1 MHNKFTQKAQN
12 TLKNAAKEAGEL
24 GHPYIGSEH
33 ILLGLCSEKESIAAR
48 ILSLRGISHATV
60 RTSIVQISGEGER
73 CEPTGADMTPESKR
87 IIEESGKLAKK
98 RGCTYVGTEHILGA
112 LLTTEG
118 CMALK
123 LIEAAGISP
132 SLLIN
137 DLGSGRGTSSLA
149 HEEKETEAA
158 PTKQKSRTS
167 ALLSLYS
174 RDMTSLA
181 AGGKTDPTV
190 GRDAETERVIQI
202 LSRKTKN
209 NPCLIGEPGVGKTA
223 IVEGLAARIAEGLV
237 PASLASAR
245 ILSIDIPSMIA
256 GAKYRGEFEDR
267 MKGVIAEAQKSP
279 DVILFIDEIHVIVGA
294 GAAEGAV
301 DAANILKPS
310 LARGEIRLI
319 GATTPDEYRKH
330 IEKDAALERRF
341 QSVLVEE
348 PSIPAAIDI
357 LRGLRPRYEEHH
369 GIKISD
375 GAIEAAV
382 KLSARYVSDRFLPD
396 KAIDV
401 IDEAAAKCN
410 LSQKPQKSGK
420 HITLTEK
427 MIAEV
432 LTTQTGIPTSRLLGG
447 EKASIVKLREELAKK
462 VIGQDS
468 AIEALTSVIR
478 RAKAGLRDPQRP
490 MGSFIFLGNT
500 GVGKTLLATSL
511 AEELLGSRRALIRF
525 DMSEYIEK
533 QSVSKLI
540 GSPPGYVGFGEGGQ
554 LTEKVRRRPYCVLLF
569 DEIEK
574 AHADVFD
581 LLLQILEDGRLCDAS
596 GREVD
601 FRNCVIIMTSNLGT
615 TDACRI
621 TGFSSANGNSAKKE
635 QMNEALKRHFRP
647 EFLERVDEIVFFEEL
662 DERSLKKIA
671 DRSLCELSARAADI
685 GYKVEFDASVSA
697 SLAKQAIRS
706 SKGARALRRL
716 IRNTAEDIIC
726 KMLLDGT
733 LDSRATTVFTAS
745 IGEDGIK
752 IYPLPSLQAVK

>member
-1 MHNKFTQKAQN
+1 MQNKFTQKAQN
-12 TLKNAAKEAGEL
+12 TLKNAAKEAGTL

-48 ILSLRGISHATV
+48 ILSMRGISHTTIRA
-60 RTSIVQISGEGER
+60 SIIQISGEGEK
-73 CEPTGADMTPESKR
+73 CEPTGADMTPEAKR
-87 IIEESGKLAKK
+87 IIEESGAVAKK
-98 RGCTYVGTEHILGA
+98 RGCTYVGTEHLLGA

-132 SLLIN
+132 SILLC
-137 DLGSGRGTSSLA
+137 DLGSGRGASA
-149 HEEKETEAA
+149 CAREEKETEIA
-158 PTKQKSRTS
+158 PTKQKSRSS

-174 RDMTSLA
+174 RDMTA
-181 AGGKTDPTV
+181 IAKDGKTDPTV
-190 GRDAETERVIQI
+190 GRDEETERVIQI

-223 IVEGLAARIAEGLV
+223 IIEGLATRIAEGRV
-237 PASLASAR
+237 PPALSAAR

-330 IEKDAALERRF
+330 IERDAALERRF
-341 QSVLVEE
+341 QSVTVEE

-357 LRGLRPRYEEHH
+357 LKGLRPRYEEHH
-369 GIKISD
+369 HLKISD
-375 GAIEAAV
+375 SAIEAAV

-410 LSQKPQKSGK
+410 LLQKPIKSGRNV
-420 HITLTEK
+420 TLTDK

-432 LTTQTGIPTSRLLGG
+432 LTAQTGIPTSRLLGG
-447 EKASIVKLREELAKK
+447 EKASLERLQDALSKK
-462 VIGQDS
+462 VVGQDA
-468 AIEALTSVIR
+468 AIEAVTGVMR
-478 RAKAGLRDPQRP
+478 RAKAGLRDPLRP

-525 DMSEYIEK
+525 DMSEYMEK

-540 GSPPGYVGFGEGGQ
+540 GSPPGYVGYGEGGQ
-554 LTEKVRRRPYCVLLF
+554 LTEKVRRRPYCIVLF

-615 TDACRI
+615 SEACRI
-621 TGFSSANGNSAKKE
+621 TGFSSVKNSSSKKQ
-635 QMNEALKRHFRP
+635 QMREALKKHFRA
-647 EFLERVDEIVFFEEL
+647 EFLERVDETVIFEDL
-662 DERSLKKIA
+662 DEHSLKKIA
-671 DRSLCELSARAADI
+671 DSMLSELARRATDV
-685 GYKVEFDASVSA
+685 GYKVEFDSSVSA
-697 SLAKQAIRS
+697 ILASHALKS

-716 IRNTAEDIIC
+716 VSNVAEDCLC
-726 KMLLDGT
+726 KLLLDGA
-733 LDSRATTVFTAS
+733 LDPRSTNVFSATDRDGSPEVF
-745 IGEDGIK
+745 
-752 IYPLPSLQAVK
+752 PLSSLQAVK

>member
-12 TLKNAAKEAGEL
+12 TLKNAAKEAGDL

-33 ILLGLCSEKESIAAR
+33 ILLGLCGEKESIAAR
-48 ILSLRGISHATV
+48 ILSLRGISHSSV
-60 RTSIVQISGEGER
+60 RASIVQITGEGEK

-98 RGCTYVGTEHILGA
+98 RGCTYIGTEHILGA
-112 LLTTEG
+112 VLTTEG

-137 DLGSGRGTSSLA
+137 DLGTGRGASNLTR
-149 HEEKETEAA
+149 EEKETEST
-158 PTKQKSRTS
+158 PSKQKSRTS
-167 ALLSLYS
+167 TLLSLYS
-174 RDMTSLA
+174 RDMTAIA
-181 AGGKTDPTV
+181 AEGKTDPTV
-190 GRDAETERVIQI
+190 GRDTETERVIQI

-223 IVEGLAARIAEGLV
+223 IVEGLASRISEGRV
-237 PASLASAR
+237 PPSLTSAR

-369 GIKISD
+369 RLKISD

-382 KLSARYVSDRFLPD
+382 KLSARYVNDRFLPD

-410 LSQKPQKSGK
+410 LSQKPQKNGK
-420 HITLTEK
+420 QATLTEK

-447 EKASIVKLREELAKK
+447 EKASIAKLQDELTKK
-462 VIGQDS
+462 VIGQNA
-468 AIEALTSVIR
+468 AIEAVTGVIR
-478 RAKAGLRDPQRP
+478 RAKAGLRDPLRP

-511 AEELLGSRRALIRF
+511 AEALLGSRRALIRF
-525 DMSEYIEK
+525 DMSEYMEK
-533 QSVSKLI
+533 QCVSKLI
-540 GSPPGYVGFGEGGQ
+540 GSPPGYVGYGEGGQ

-581 LLLQILEDGRLCDAS
+581 LLLQILEDGRLSDAS

-601 FRNCVIIMTSNLGT
+601 FRNCVIIMTSNVGT
-615 TDACRI
+615 SDACRI
-621 TGFSSANGNSAKKE
+621 TGFSSGNVSTSKKE
-635 QMNEALKRHFRP
+635 QMHETLKKHFRP
-647 EFLERVDEIVFFEEL
+647 EFLERIDETVIFEDL

-671 DRSLCELSARAADI
+671 DSMLRELATRAADI
-685 GYKVEFDASVSA
+685 GYKLEFDPSVSLF
-697 SLAKQAIRS
+697 LAKQALKS
-706 SKGARALRRL
+706 SKGARTLRRL
-716 IRNTAEDIIC
+716 IRNSAEDSIC
-726 KMLLDGT
+726 RMLLDGT
-733 LDSRATTVFTAS
+733 LDPHSTTVFAAGM
-745 IGEDGIK
+745 GERDIE
-752 IYPLPSLQAVK
+752 ILPLPSLPAAK

>member
-12 TLKNAAKEAGEL
+12 TLKNAAKEAGAL

-48 ILSLRGISHATV
+48 ILSLRGISNATV
-60 RTSIVQISGEGER
+60 RASIIQISGEGEK
-73 CEPTGADMTPESKR
+73 CEPTGSDMTPEAKR
-87 IIEESGKLAKK
+87 IIEESGVVAKK
-98 RGCTYVGTEHILGA
+98 RGCTYVGTEHLLGA

-132 SLLIN
+132 SILLC
-137 DLGSGRGTSSLA
+137 DLGAGRGASSSA
-149 HEEKETEAA
+149 REEKEAEVT
-158 PTKQKSRTS
+158 PTKQKNKAS

-174 RDMTSLA
+174 RDMTAIA
-181 AGGKTDPTV
+181 AEGKTDPTI
-190 GRDAETERVIQI
+190 GRDEETERVIQI

-223 IVEGLAARIAEGLV
+223 IVEGLATRIAEGRV
-237 PASLASAR
+237 PPSLSASR

-319 GATTPDEYRKH
+319 GATTPDEYRKY
-330 IEKDAALERRF
+330 IEKDTALERRF
-341 QSVLVEE
+341 QSVSVEE
-348 PSIPAAIDI
+348 PSIPASIDI
-357 LRGLRPRYEEHH
+357 LKGLRPRYEEHH
-369 GIKISD
+369 HLKISD
-375 GAIEAAV
+375 SAIESAV

-410 LSQKPQKSGK
+410 LSQKPLKSGR
-420 HITLTEK
+420 HVTLTDK

-447 EKASIVKLREELAKK
+447 EKAYLERLQDALAKK
-462 VIGQDS
+462 VVGQDA
-468 AIEALTSVIR
+468 AIEAVTGVVR
-478 RAKAGLRDPQRP
+478 RSKVGLRDPLRP

-500 GVGKTLLATSL
+500 GVGKTLLATAL

-525 DMSEYIEK
+525 DMSEYMEK

-540 GSPPGYVGFGEGGQ
+540 GSPPGYVGYGEGGQ

-581 LLLQILEDGRLCDAS
+581 LLLQILEDGRLCDAG

-615 TDACRI
+615 TETCKI
-621 TGFSSANGNSAKKE
+621 TGFSGIKDSSSKKQ
-635 QMNEALKRHFRP
+635 QMRESLKKHFRA
-647 EFLERVDEIVFFEEL
+647 EFLERVDETVIFEDLNEQ
-662 DERSLKKIA
+662 SLQKIA
-671 DRSLCELSARAADI
+671 DSMLSELARRAADV
-685 GYKVEFDASVSA
+685 GYKVVFDSSVSA
-697 SLAKQAIRS
+697 ILASNALKS

-716 IRNTAEDIIC
+716 VSNTVEDYLC
-726 KMLLDGT
+726 RMLLDGT
-733 LDSRATTVFTAS
+733 LDPHLTNVFAATDVEGS
-745 IGEDGIK
+745 PEII
-752 IYPLPSLQAVK
+752 PLPSFQTVK

>member
-33 ILLGLCSEKESIAAR
+33 ILLGLCTEKESIAAR
-48 ILSLRGISHATV
+48 ILSLRGILYATV
-60 RTSIVQISGEGER
+60 RASIVQISGEGEK
-73 CEPTGADMTPESKR
+73 CEPTGADMTPESKK
-87 IIEESGKLAKK
+87 IIEESGVLAKK
-98 RGCTYVGTEHILGA
+98 RGCTYVGTEHILSA
-112 LLTTEG
+112 MLTTEG

-123 LIEAAGISP
+123 LIEATGISP
-132 SLLIN
+132 SLLLN
-137 DLGSGRGTSSLA
+137 DLGTGRGASNLSR
-149 HEEKETEAA
+149 EEKEPDATQA
-158 PTKQKSRTS
+158 KQKSRTS

-174 RDMTSLA
+174 RDMTALA

-190 GRDAETERVIQI
+190 GRESETERVIQI

-223 IVEGLAARIAEGLV
+223 IVEGLAARIAEGRV
-237 PASLASAR
+237 PDALASAR
-245 ILSIDIPSMIA
+245 ILSVDIPSMIA

-357 LRGLRPRYEEHH
+357 LKGLRPRYEEHH
-369 GIKISD
+369 SLKISD

-382 KLSARYVSDRFLPD
+382 KLSARYVNDRFLPD
-396 KAIDV
+396 KAIDL

-410 LSQKPQKSGK
+410 LLGKTQKNGR
-420 HITLTEK
+420 HGTLSEK

-447 EKASIVKLREELAKK
+447 EKASMVKLQEALSKK
-462 VIGQDS
+462 VVGQDA
-468 AIEALTSVIR
+468 AIEAVTGVVR
-478 RAKAGLRDPQRP
+478 RARAGLRDPNRP
-490 MGSFIFLGNT
+490 MGSFVFLGST
-500 GVGKTLLATSL
+500 GVGKTLLATALS
-511 AEELLGSRRALIRF
+511 EELLGSRRALIRF
-525 DMSEYIEK
+525 DMSEYMEK

-554 LTEKVRRRPYCVLLF
+554 LTEKVRRKPYCVLLF

-581 LLLQILEDGRLCDAS
+581 LLLQILEDGRLCDAG

-601 FRNCVIIMTSNLGT
+601 FRNSVIIMTSNLGT
-615 TDACRI
+615 SEACHI
-621 TGFSSANGNSAKKE
+621 TGFSNTDGNTSKKE
-635 QMNEALKRHFRP
+635 QRRESLKKHFRP
-647 EFLERVDEIVFFEEL
+647 EFLERIDEVVVFEEL
-662 DERSLKKIA
+662 DESCLKRIA
-671 DRSLCELSARAADI
+671 DQMLSELASRAADI
-685 GYKVEFDASVSA
+685 GYKVEFDSSVSA
-697 SLAKQAIRS
+697 SLAKQAARS

-716 IRNTAEDIIC
+716 VRNTVEDILC
-726 KMLLDGT
+726 RMLLDGA
-733 LDSRATTVFTAS
+733 LDSRATTIFTAS
-745 IGEDGIK
+745 IGENGIE
-752 IYPLPSLQAVK
+752 ILPLPSLQAAK

>member
-12 TLKNAAKEAGEL
+12 TLKNAVKEAGEL

-48 ILSLRGISHATV
+48 ILSLRGILYSTV
-60 RTSIVQISGEGER
+60 RASIVQISGEGEK
-73 CEPTGADMTPESKR
+73 CEPTGADMTPESKK
-87 IIEESGKLAKK
+87 IIEESGVLAKK

-112 LLTTEG
+112 MLTTEG

-123 LIEAAGISP
+123 LIEATGISP
-132 SLLIN
+132 SVLLN
-137 DLGSGRGTSSLA
+137 DLGTGRGASNLSR
-149 HEEKETEAA
+149 EEKEADATQ
-158 PTKQKSRTS
+158 TKQKSRTS

-181 AGGKTDPTV
+181 AEGKTDPTV
-190 GRDAETERVIQI
+190 GRESETERVIQI

-223 IVEGLAARIAEGLV
+223 IVEGLAARIAKGRV

-357 LRGLRPRYEEHH
+357 LKGLRSRDEEHH
-369 GIKISD
+369 SLQISD

-396 KAIDV
+396 KAIDL

-410 LSQKPQKSGK
+410 LLGKVQKSGK
-420 HITLTEK
+420 HVTLTEK

-447 EKASIVKLREELAKK
+447 EKASMVKLQEALSKK
-462 VIGQDS
+462 VVGQDA
-468 AIEALTSVIR
+468 AIEAVTGVVR
-478 RAKAGLRDPQRP
+478 RARAGLRDPNRP
-490 MGSFIFLGNT
+490 MGSFVFLGST
-500 GVGKTLLATSL
+500 GVGKTLLASAL

-525 DMSEYIEK
+525 DMSEYMEK

-581 LLLQILEDGRLCDAS
+581 LLLQILEDGRLCDS
-596 GREVD
+596 GGREVD
-601 FRNCVIIMTSNLGT
+601 FRNSVIIMTSNVGT
-615 TDACRI
+615 SDACHI
-621 TGFSSANGNSAKKE
+621 TGFSNTEGSTSKKK
-635 QMNEALKRHFRP
+635 QMRESLKKHFRP
-647 EFLERVDEIVFFEEL
+647 EFLERIDEVVVFEEL
-662 DERSLKKIA
+662 DEHSLKKIA
-671 DRSLCELSARAADI
+671 DQMLSELAARAADI
-685 GYKVEFDASVSA
+685 GYKVEFAPSVST
-697 SLAKQAIRS
+697 SLAKQASRS

-716 IRNTAEDIIC
+716 VRNTVEDSLC
-726 KMLLDGT
+726 RMLLDGT
-733 LDSRATTVFTAS
+733 LDSRITTVFTAKA
-745 IGEDGIK
+745 GENGIE
-752 IYPLPSLQAVK
+752 ILPLPALQTAK

>member
-1 MHNKFTQKAQN
+1 
-12 TLKNAAKEAGEL
+12 
-24 GHPYIGSEH
+24 
-33 ILLGLCSEKESIAAR
+33 
-48 ILSLRGISHATV
+48 
-60 RTSIVQISGEGER
+60 
-73 CEPTGADMTPESKR
+73 
-87 IIEESGKLAKK
+87 
-98 RGCTYVGTEHILGA
+98 
-112 LLTTEG
+112 
-118 CMALK
+118 
-123 LIEAAGISP
+123 
-132 SLLIN
+132 
-137 DLGSGRGTSSLA
+137 
-149 HEEKETEAA
+149 
-158 PTKQKSRTS
+158 
-167 ALLSLYS
+167 
-174 RDMTSLA
+174 
-181 AGGKTDPTV
+181 
-190 GRDAETERVIQI
+190 
-202 LSRKTKN
+202 
-209 NPCLIGEPGVGKTA
+209 
-223 IVEGLAARIAEGLV
+223 
-237 PASLASAR
+237 
-245 ILSIDIPSMIA
+245 MIA

-357 LRGLRPRYEEHH
+357 LKGLRSRYEEHH
-369 GIKISD
+369 SLKISD

-396 KAIDV
+396 KAIDL

-410 LSQKPQKSGK
+410 LLGKVQKSSK
-420 HITLTEK
+420 HVTLTEK

-447 EKASIVKLREELAKK
+447 EKASMVKLQEALSKK
-462 VIGQDS
+462 VVGQDA
-468 AIEALTSVIR
+468 AIEAVTGVVR
-478 RAKAGLRDPQRP
+478 RARAGLRDPNRP
-490 MGSFIFLGNT
+490 MGSFVFLGST
-500 GVGKTLLATSL
+500 GVGKTLLASAL

-525 DMSEYIEK
+525 DMSEYMEK

-581 LLLQILEDGRLCDAS
+581 LLLQILEDGRLCDAG

-601 FRNCVIIMTSNLGT
+601 FRNSVIIMTSNAGT
-615 TDACRI
+615 SDACHI
-621 TGFSSANGNSAKKE
+621 TGFSNTEGSTSKKE
-635 QMNEALKRHFRP
+635 QMRESLKKHFRP
-647 EFLERVDEIVFFEEL
+647 EFLERIDEVVVFEEL
-662 DERSLKKIA
+662 DEHSLKKIA
-671 DRSLCELSARAADI
+671 DQMLSELAARAADI
-685 GYKVEFDASVSA
+685 GYKVEFAPSVST
-697 SLAKQAIRS
+697 SLAKQASRS

-716 IRNTAEDIIC
+716 VRNTVEDSLC
-726 KMLLDGT
+726 RMLLDGT
-733 LDSRATTVFTAS
+733 LDSRITTVFTAKA
-745 IGEDGIK
+745 GENGIE
-752 IYPLPSLQAVK
+752 ILPLPALQTAK

>member
-12 TLKNAAKEAGEL
+12 TLKNAAKEAGDL

-33 ILLGLCSEKESIAAR
+33 ILLGLCGEKESIAAR
-48 ILSLRGISHATV
+48 ILSLRGISHSTV
-60 RTSIVQISGEGER
+60 RASIVQISGEGEK

-98 RGCTYVGTEHILGA
+98 RGCTYIGTEHILGA
-112 LLTTEG
+112 MLTTDG

-132 SLLIN
+132 SLLLN
-137 DLGSGRGTSSLA
+137 DLGTGRGASNLTR
-149 HEEKETEAA
+149 EEKEAESTQ
-158 PTKQKSRTS
+158 TKQKSRAS

-174 RDMTSLA
+174 RDMTALA
-181 AGGKTDPTV
+181 AEGKTDPTV

-223 IVEGLAARIAEGLV
+223 IVEGLALRITEGRV
-237 PASLASAR
+237 PPALASAR

-341 QSVLVEE
+341 QSVLIEE
-348 PSIPAAIDI
+348 PSIGAAIDI

-369 GIKISD
+369 RLKISD

-401 IDEAAAKCN
+401 IDEAAAKCS
-410 LSQKPQKSGK
+410 LSQKTQKSNRQV
-420 HITLTEK
+420 TLTEK

-447 EKASIVKLREELAKK
+447 EKASIVKLQDELSKK
-462 VIGQDS
+462 VVGQDA
-468 AIEALTSVIR
+468 AIEAVTGVIR
-478 RAKAGLRDPQRP
+478 RARAGLRDPHRP
-490 MGSFIFLGNT
+490 LGSFIFLGNT

-525 DMSEYIEK
+525 DMSEYMEK

-540 GSPPGYVGFGEGGQ
+540 GSPPGYVGYGEGGQ

-574 AHADVFD
+574 AHADIFD
-581 LLLQILEDGRLCDAS
+581 LLLQILEDGRLCDAC

-601 FRNCVIIMTSNLGT
+601 FRNSVIIMTSNIGT
-615 TDACRI
+615 SDACRI
-621 TGFSSANGNSAKKE
+621 TGFSSASDKASKKE
-635 QMNEALKRHFRP
+635 QMSESLKKHFRS
-647 EFLERVDEIVFFEEL
+647 EFLERIDEIVIFEEL
-662 DERSLKKIA
+662 DERALKKIA
-671 DRSLCELSARAADI
+671 DLMLRELASRSADI
-685 GYKVEFDASVSA
+685 GYKVEFDSSVSA
-697 SLAKQAIRS
+697 FLASQAIRS
-706 SKGARALRRL
+706 SKGARTLRRL
-716 IRNTAEDIIC
+716 IRNTVEDTLC
-726 KMLLDGT
+726 QMLLDGA
-733 LDSRATTVFTAS
+733 LDPRSTTVFTAS
-745 IGEDGIK
+745 TGKDGIE
-752 IYPLPSLQAVK
+752 ILPLPSLQAAK